1 MWEPVKLLRN
11 YGPLKCDAHKL
22 SGFMN
27 LVLLRKEWTAV
38 FWHGNFSS
46 ICFLMLSTRLAQ
58 NTGYALSHQTSDH
71 FLNKTKQK
79 HIIDMFMLLNTAA
92 IGMVYA
98 IVSPCKLGPIDGR
111 IKNFNFSSWDLPTGE
126 KHIFTIHLRLVEYK

>member
-1 MWEPVKLLRN
+1 MVIF
-11 YGPLKCDAHKL
+11 HQ
-22 SGFMN
+22 F
-27 LVLLRKEWTAV
+27 V
-38 FWHGNFSS
+38 
-46 ICFLMLSTRLAQ
+46 LMLSTRLAQ
-58 NTGYALSHQTSDH
+58 NTGYALSYQTSDH

-79 HIIDMFMLLNTAA
+79 HIINMFMLLNTAA

>member
-1 MWEPVKLLRN
+1 MVIF
-11 YGPLKCDAHKL
+11 HQ
-22 SGFMN
+22 F
-27 LVLLRKEWTAV
+27 V
-38 FWHGNFSS
+38 
-46 ICFLMLSTRLAQ
+46 LMLSTRLAQ

-111 IKNFNFSSWDLPTGE
+111 IKNVNFSPWDLPTGE
-126 KHIFTIHLRLVEYK
+126 KHIFTIHLRLVDYK